1 MLDKLLI
8 QYAKAFNPDKSQKIC
23 GREVCME
30 LISLCEE
37 YTGCKGDFGNKEN
50 GMMNIENI
58 QNLITEIHQE
68 IEKTLE

>member
-8 QYAKAFNPDKSQKIC
+8 QYAKTFNPDKSQKVC

-37 YTGCKGDFGNKEN
+37 YTGRNGEFGNKEN
-50 GMMNIENI
+50 GMMNIVNI
-58 QNLITEIHQE
+58 HKFVDGIKKE
-68 IEKTLE
+68 IEKTIE